1 VNEHAPAQAIAADG
15 RLDAGETKCGE
26 LLIMIFR
33 AVKAMQPG
41 QVLEVTA
48 YSAGSISD
56 IPAWCRLTG
65 NPLLAVRPGEPAH
78 FFIRKQE
85 R

>member
-1 VNEHAPAQAIAADG
+1 MNDLTIEADCQ
-15 RLDAGETKCGE
+15 LDGGERSCGE

-48 YSAGSISD
+48 YSAGTITD

-65 NPLLAVRPGEPAH
+65 NPLLAVRPGEPTH
-78 FFIRKQE
+78 FFIRKKE
-85 R
+85 G

>member
-1 VNEHAPAQAIAADG
+1 MSETQPAQPIEADCQ
-15 RLDAGETKCGE
+15 LDAGERKCGE
-26 LLIMIFR
+26 LLVMIFR
-33 AVKAMQPG
+33 AIKAMEPG

-48 YSAGSISD
+48 YSAGTIND
-56 IPAWCRLTG
+56 IPAWCRLTT
-65 NPLLAVRPGEPAH
+65 NPLLAVQPGEPTH